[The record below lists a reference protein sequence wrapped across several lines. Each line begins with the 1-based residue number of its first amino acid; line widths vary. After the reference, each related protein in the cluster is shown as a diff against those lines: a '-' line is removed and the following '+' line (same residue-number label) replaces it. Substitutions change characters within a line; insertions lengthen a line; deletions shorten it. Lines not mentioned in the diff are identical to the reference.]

1 MEWKKDNTDS
11 EKLRQMEKEYIE
23 AALRMMK
30 KAGIDNAATLPEAKN
45 QKEEKEAISS
55 VEIHNNTVTEEEAAD
70 EKEGITEEAVLDNEA
85 AGTESDSENETEPL
99 SDSENSED
107 EAMDAE
113 KIHKEKDTVPEKEEQ
128 TEQEEVK
135 EAKGGYGVYTADE
148 IINGEGIIGAEKIIE
163 EIKMQN
169 ETMRKLTEEQEK
181 AMKPSRTCPKCGRV
195 IDGST

>member
-30 KAGIDNAATLPEAKN
+30 KAGIDNAATIPEAKN
-45 QKEEKEAISS
+45 QKEAISS

-70 EKEGITEEAVLDNEA
+70 EKEEITEEAVLDNEA
-85 AGTESDSENETEPL
+85 AGTEADSENETEPV
-99 SDSENSED
+99 SDSYNSED
-107 EAMDAE
+107 EAVEAE
-113 KIHKEKDTVPEKEEQ
+113 EIHEEKDTVPEKEEQ